1 VKNPVFK
8 KQVDDLFEKVS
19 WPHDPTQVA
28 AQTPDKDLAG
38 RITRGVGT
46 AGAAKKL
53 VTESIPKV
61 YRAGKSVAGGVLA
74 PASKAVA
81 QPFYDAAKGVH
92 AWSGQHPVATRNL
105 IGLSLLAPILGGAFT
120 DRQNANED
128 HLMNLREDPS
138 RDVTASL
145 DEFLEKKAGMF
156 DTMKSQFAQVSAYTP
171 KPEHAPPGHGF
182 GSAPMMGLNM
192 QNSMASGIGSGIGQG
207 LVGLAGNA
215 LAGGAG
221 AIRDF
226 FLTDRRR
233 RALFTQL
240 IQTDPVLTDA
250 IERSP
255 VSMEML
261 KEAYGTMCRF
271 APSLAL
277 DINAVRS
284 FLREAVIGGAGVNY
298 ATIKNLVET
307 EKATHFNVK

>member
-1 VKNPVFK
+1 MKNPVFK
-8 KQVDDLFEKVS
+8 KQVDDLFEKTA
-19 WPHDPTQVA
+19 WPYSPTQVA
-28 AQTPDKDLAG
+28 AKAPPDLAG
-38 RITRGVGT
+38 RINRGVGVANASKALAADVHQQAQT
-46 AGAAKKL
+46 AG
-53 VTESIPKV
+53 KV
-61 YRAGKSVAGGVLA
+61 VNRIIA

-81 QPFYDAAKGVH
+81 QPFYDAAKGIYGW
-92 AWSGQHPVATRNL
+92 AGEHPAATRSA
-105 IGLSLLAPILGGAFT
+105 IGLAAIAPILGEAFH
-120 DRQNANED
+120 DRQTANED

-145 DEFLEKKAGMF
+145 EEFLEKKAAAA
-156 DTMKSQFAQVSAYTP
+156 KWNPAA
-171 KPEHAPPGHGF
+171 HAPLGHGF
-182 GSAPMMGLNM
+182 GDPGLMGLSM
-192 QNSMASGIGSGIGQG
+192 QNSLTGGIGAGIGQG
-207 LVGLAGNA
+207 LVGLAGSA
-215 LAGGAG
+215 IAGGAG

-226 FLTDRRR
+226 FLTDRKR

-240 IQTDPVLTDA
+240 LQTDPVLMDA
-250 IERSP
+250 IERNP
-255 VSMEML
+255 VSTEML